1 MGTSF
6 CNFHL
11 KHDDPQSVW
20 MAVAEATSSGFYV
33 ARTPEAGW
41 CSLYPQ
47 DSSDAHGL
55 AKAASESLRTAALLF
70 EVYDSD
76 SCKIALFQAGRLLAK
91 FANAYEDRLAKPGN
105 VEKFA
110 GYATG
115 ATPARI
121 RSVLERQTVLAEETA
136 FDMGAQFGLSTAR
149 IACDFAHVSRQ
160 STDWLLLA
168 QGVAPRP
175 TRAKPRA
182 RRGLPPGFPEPGTA
196 AFDQML
202 RDSENRQ
209 DREFYDTLG
218 PERSGEPCRTAGC
231 AKGAI
236 SFSVFCRSHHFESVR
251 GRPSPFSD

>member
-6 CNFHL
+6 CNFHI

-20 MAVAEATSSGFYV
+20 LAVAEATSSGFCII
-33 ARTPEAGW
+33 RTPEAGW
-41 CSLYPQ
+41 CSLYPK
-47 DSSDAHGL
+47 DSSEAHGL

-76 SCKIALFQAGRLLAK
+76 SCAIALFHAGRLLTK
-91 FANAYEDRLAKPGN
+91 FANAYEDRLARPGN

-110 GYATG
+110 RYATG
-115 ATPARI
+115 ATPTRI
-121 RSVLERQTVLAEETA
+121 RTVLERHTVLAEETA
-136 FDMGAQFGLSTAR
+136 FNMGEQFGLSTAR
-149 IACDFAHVSRQ
+149 IACDFAHASRQ
-160 STDWLLLA
+160 SPDGLLLA
-168 QGVAPRP
+168 QRGAPRA

-182 RRGLPPGFPEPGTA
+182 RGGLPPRFPEPGTP

-202 RDSENRQ
+202 RDAESRQ

-218 PERSGEPCRTAGC
+218 PERPGQPCRAAGC

-236 SFSVFCRSHHFESVR
+236 TFSVFCRSHHFESVR
-251 GRPSPFSD
+251 GRPSPSGG